1 MSRER
6 FPKIIREIRKS
17 LRLSQ
22 AEFGSR
28 IGLSG
33 ITVSRYERGD
43 IVPSVEVLTEIQKIF
58 NVNPDW
64 LIMGE
69 GEIFKKKDIELLEDG
84 EKTYKYKYKEEDFVL
99 VPLMSGKIS
108 AGGGLIPDNTIQVQL
123 AFRHDWIKRH
133 GDPKRMSLIRVSG
146 DSMEPTLVSGDIVLV
161 DHNRNYID
169 PQGGIYA
176 IVIDDMVMIKRL
188 QPNHISKKIL
198 VISDN
203 NKYRAIEANP
213 DELIIQGKIIWFG
226 REIER

>member
-146 DSMEPTLVSGDIVLV
+146 DSMEPTLFSGDIVLV

>member
-6 FPKIIREIRKS
+6 FPKIIKDLRKS
-17 LRLSQ
+17 LGLSQ

-33 ITVSRYERGD
+33 LTVSRYERGD

-58 NVNPDW
+58 NVSPNW
-64 LIMGE
+64 LLMGE
-69 GEIFKKKDIELLEDG
+69 GEIFKKEEIELLAEG
-84 EKTYKYKYKEEDFVL
+84 ETTYRYRYKEEEFVL
-99 VPLMSGKIS
+99 IPLMSGRIS

-123 AFRHDWIKRH
+123 AFRQDWIKRY
-133 GDPKRMSLIRVSG
+133 GEPKRMSLIRVSG
-146 DSMEPTLVSGDIVLV
+146 DSMEPTLYSGDIVLV

-188 QPNHISKKIL
+188 QPDHLSKKIL

-213 DELIIQGKIIWFG
+213 DELFIQGRIIWFG

>member
-17 LRLSQ
+17 LKLSQ
-22 AEFGSR
+22 VEFGSR

-69 GEIFKKKDIELLEDG
+69 GEIFKKKDIELSEDG
-84 EKTYKYKYKEEDFVL
+84 ERTYKYKYKEEDFVL
-99 VPLMSGKIS
+99 VPLMSGRIS

-123 AFRHDWIKRH
+123 AFRQDWIKRH

-146 DSMEPTLVSGDIVLV
+146 DSMEPTLFSGDIVLV

-188 QPNHISKKIL
+188 QPDHISKKIL

-203 NKYRAIEANP
+203 NKYRAIEANS